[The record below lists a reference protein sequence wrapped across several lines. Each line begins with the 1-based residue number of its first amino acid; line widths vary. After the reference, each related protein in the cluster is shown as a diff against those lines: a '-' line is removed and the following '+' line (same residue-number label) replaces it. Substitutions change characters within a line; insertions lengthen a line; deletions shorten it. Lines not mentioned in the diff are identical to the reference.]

1 MDTLRNISMCIHINV
16 KHIEKSPRSFTQM
29 KSVVKFWVVKWKF
42 WLYYYYKIAYKNVSI
57 DPLYI

>member
-29 KSVVKFWVVKWKF
+29 KSVVKFWVVK
-42 WLYYYYKIAYKNVSI
+42 
-57 DPLYI
+57 